1 MSGFSAIGECF
12 ICVLFLAGN
21 VFECYNTPFPHCIGL
36 GVGATKFVSKIQ
48 NSLENLYFNYQQ
60 RVYLPTKIIKILNF
74 PPYII
79 YKNCLGSSSLSLR
92 VLLSCS
98 FELDGLFMRKI
109 LLIR

>member
-1 MSGFSAIGECF
+1 MGS
-12 ICVLFLAGN
+12 
-21 VFECYNTPFPHCIGL
+21 
-36 GVGATKFVSKIQ
+36 GATKFVSKIQ